1 MMAYLPE
8 IERVTVDELK
18 KGLDSGGDLLIVD
31 VRNPTD
37 YGASKV
43 KLPGAV
49 RVAFSNFENDSAT
62 LDASKDVITYCT

>member
-1 MMAYLPE
+1 MMAYLPD

-18 KGLDSGGDLLIVD
+18 KVVDNGEDLLIVD

-37 YGASKV
+37 YSASDV

-49 RVAFSNFENDSAT
+49 RVAFNNFDADSAT
-62 LDASKDVITYCT
+62 LDSTKDAVTYCT